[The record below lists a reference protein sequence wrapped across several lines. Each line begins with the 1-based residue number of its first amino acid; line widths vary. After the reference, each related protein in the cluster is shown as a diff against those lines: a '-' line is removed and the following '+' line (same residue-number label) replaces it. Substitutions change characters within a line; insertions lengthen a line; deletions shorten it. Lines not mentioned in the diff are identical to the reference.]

1 MKKLHVL
8 MLAGMVF
15 HTCLAIANEKDKA
28 NYQALYDKCVTDN
41 GPINNGV
48 VDMCSNKTSD
58 AAKKEINQLYQRL
71 YKSFFES
78 SPGDELKLEQAQK
91 AWLSYRN
98 THCALAA
105 NHVGSPMYAFCPMQ
119 MNIQRVNELREMA
132 GE

>member
-1 MKKLHVL
+1 MKKLRAL
-8 MLAGMVF
+8 MLMGMIF
-15 HTCLAIANEKDKA
+15 HTGLAMANEKDKP
-28 NYQALYDKCVTDN
+28 NYQAIYDKCVMDN

-48 VDMCSNKTSD
+48 VDMCSTKTSD

-71 YKSFFES
+71 YKSFSES

-91 AWLSYRN
+91 AWLNYRN

-105 NHVGSPMYAFCPMQ
+105 SHVGSPMYSFCPMQ